1 MDLAFVQS
9 GMPFDT
15 CQQPPVES
23 FAEVL
28 LRTGKLAEA
37 ETDGNEGFPTTEG
50 KRGGSPPRRS
60 VKEPRAWVHVKGKSC
75 TRE

>member
-50 KRGGSPPRRS
+50 KRVTPHPDA
-60 VKEPRAWVHVKGKSC
+60 VLKNHEPGC
-75 TRE
+75 M